1 VIGINRYK
9 TAAPLSYAVNDAEA
23 VVSVL
28 SDRFQFPK
36 ENIRVLLDDDA
47 TAAAIREQFLSF
59 ACEGTDPDDRL
70 VVFFAGHGHTI
81 KSSRG
86 EVGYLVPHD
95 GDCIKLATLIRW
107 DELTGNA
114 DLIEAKHIFFLMD
127 ACYGGLS
134 ITRALKP
141 GSMRFL
147 KDMMLRRSRQV
158 LTAGK
163 ADEVVADVGG
173 PLPNHSVFTGHLL
186 EGLEGKAANSAG
198 VLTANGVAAYVYQS
212 VANDPASKQTP
223 HFGYL
228 SGDGD
233 LIFSD
238 SLLLDLTKK
247 DTEDPLI
254 PEKDLLAAVPGI
266 LIQGEGEAPMTTA
279 ELTKDLLS
287 EERSKIK
294 LHDLVSQKI
303 REVLSATAED
313 YFPTNGTWSAQEFE
327 SRLHKYES
335 AMAELLQVQSLLG
348 FWGEPYHTTILTLAP
363 QRLAG
368 RLKIESGTTGWLAL
382 RYYPLLLLLYC
393 GGTAAVAAKNYVN
406 LRELMLTMIPDAYA
420 DQQRQPL
427 IRSVA
432 KQMNELTDAFKSLP
446 GHERQ
451 YTPRS
456 EYLLKTLQPLIDD
469 LLFLSADYEPNF
481 DRFEALYALQHAYLY
496 SKERFGRVWGPV
508 GRFGWKRDAFT
519 ALINEA
525 KQEGSDWR
533 PLKAGLFNGSFDEF
547 MEIASKFGSALA
559 QLAWY

>member
-59 ACEGTDPDDRL
+59 ACEGTDPYDRL

-173 PLPNHSVFTGHLL
+173 PLPNHSVFTGRLL

-198 VLTANGVAAYVYQS
+198 VLTANGVAAM
-212 VANDPASKQTP
+212 
-223 HFGYL
+223 F
-228 SGDGD
+228 
-233 LIFSD
+233 
-238 SLLLDLTKK
+238 TK
-247 DTEDPLI
+247 
-254 PEKDLLAAVPGI
+254 A
-266 LIQGEGEAPMTTA
+266 
-279 ELTKDLLS
+279 
-287 EERSKIK
+287 
-294 LHDLVSQKI
+294 
-303 REVLSATAED
+303 
-313 YFPTNGTWSAQEFE
+313 
-327 SRLHKYES
+327 
-335 AMAELLQVQSLLG
+335 
-348 FWGEPYHTTILTLAP
+348 
-363 QRLAG
+363 
-368 RLKIESGTTGWLAL
+368 
-382 RYYPLLLLLYC
+382 
-393 GGTAAVAAKNYVN
+393 
-406 LRELMLTMIPDAYA
+406 
-420 DQQRQPL
+420 
-427 IRSVA
+427 
-432 KQMNELTDAFKSLP
+432 
-446 GHERQ
+446 
-451 YTPRS
+451 
-456 EYLLKTLQPLIDD
+456 
-469 LLFLSADYEPNF
+469 
-481 DRFEALYALQHAYLY
+481 
-496 SKERFGRVWGPV
+496 
-508 GRFGWKRDAFT
+508 
-519 ALINEA
+519 
-525 KQEGSDWR
+525 
-533 PLKAGLFNGSFDEF
+533 
-547 MEIASKFGSALA
+547 
-559 QLAWY
+559 